1 MSESRAAILAD
12 RFYHEHESDW
22 YDVAERVARSWAKTP
37 EEVGE
42 FYLMLRDL
50 KGLPN
55 TPAIANAGRSNQMG
69 SACYVLP
76 VNDSLT
82 EGEASIMQTLKDA
95 AAVHKSGGGTGFSFG
110 RIRGRGVT
118 VESTGRPAPGAVN
131 VLALYSDAIARVTQ
145 AGMRPGA
152 NMGILP
158 VDHPDIME
166 FLRCKEFEGEIT
178 NFNISV
184 ALTDQFMMQADIH
197 ESHYSSRP
205 EILGPWKGAEVWDA
219 IVDGAWRNGEPGV
232 LFIDSVNNLRLHP
245 EKFEATNPC
254 GEVPLRPYEACVLG
268 SVDISKHLIA
278 TAPFKDAFP
287 RYHEG
292 PGVGFARDW
301 DNPTYLVDWEGLGET
316 IHTMVR
322 LLDNVIDLQTY
333 PIPEIERE
341 QKRYRKI
348 GVGPMGFADACVML
362 GIRYGSD
369 ECIEFARELAQFFA
383 GCAYDA
389 SEGLALEHGVYPGY
403 YDQNTIA
410 AGPDGAP
417 MPVRRNLCC
426 LVVAPTG
433 TISRLAGC
441 SFGIEPHPDVN
452 AAGYYKSFV
461 VGGQFD
467 DHCPHFDSPFF
478 VPTSDVT
485 LDQHLQVQAAW
496 QEFYDQAVSKTIN
509 CPHETTREDVARA
522 IIQAWKLG
530 IKGTTFLRSGARED
544 VVLGASDCVGAAC
557 ALPI

>member
-1 MSESRAAILAD
+1 MPESPSVQAILED
-12 RFYHEHESDW
+12 RFLHAHEKDW

-42 FYLMLRDL
+42 FYLMLRDRKAL
-50 KGLPN
+50 CN
-55 TPAIANAGRSNQMG
+55 TPAISNAGRKGAMG

-95 AAVHKSGGGTGFSFG
+95 AAVHKSGGGTGFSFA
-110 RIRGRGVT
+110 RIRGRGESVS
-118 VESTGRPAPGAVN
+118 STGRGAPGAVN
-131 VLALYSDAIARVTQ
+131 VLELYSDAIARVTQ

-166 FLRCKEFEGEIT
+166 FLRCKETEGRIT
-178 NFNISV
+178 NFNISA
-184 ALTDQFMMQADIH
+184 ALTDEFMEYVSGHPSYRYDSDR
-197 ESHYSSRP
+197 EV
-205 EILGPWKGAEVWDA
+205 VWDA
-219 IVDGAWRNGEPGV
+219 IVEGAWKNGEPGV
-232 LFIDSVNNLRLHP
+232 FFIDTTNNARLHP
-245 EKFEATNPC
+245 ELFEATNPC

-268 SVDISKHLIA
+268 SVDISKHLYVRSE
-278 TAPFKDAFP
+278 TRD
-287 RYHEG
+287 G
-292 PGVGFARDW
+292 QQWDVDW
-301 DNPTYLVDWEGLGET
+301 DDLSDT

-322 LLDNVIDLQTY
+322 LLDNIIDLQTY

-348 GVGPMGFADACVML
+348 GLGPMGFADACVML
-362 GIRYGSD
+362 GIKYGSD
-369 ECIEFARELAQFFA
+369 KCVKFAEELSAFFQRE
-383 GCAYDA
+383 AYEA
-389 SEGLALEHGVYPGY
+389 SEQLAFEYGPYPGY
-403 YDQNTIA
+403 YFEDRE
-410 AGPDGAP
+410 GFDWH
-417 MPVRRNLCC
+417 MPLRRNLCC

-452 AAGYYKSFV
+452 ADGYYKSFV

-467 DHCPHFDSPFF
+467 DHCPHYDSPFF

-485 LDQHLQVQAAW
+485 LEGHLRVQAAW
-496 QEFYDQAVSKTIN
+496 QKHYDQAVSKTIN
-509 CPHETTREDVARA
+509 CPFETTREEVADA
-522 IIQAWKLG
+522 IILAWKLG

-544 VVLGASDCVGAAC
+544 VVLGSSDCVGASC
-557 ALPI
+557 ALPSAR